1 MTGLNSWNSWWKIL
15 KLADPVLELKSILI
29 AMKILIAE
37 DDKDTASSYKMA
49 LGQRNHRVTLTDNGE
64 ECLKIYHE
72 ELQGIKYKTNAT
84 EHIQPFDAVILDYKI
99 PKINGM
105 EVAKEILAIN
115 SHQRIVFA
123 SAYVKETLEES
134 IKHLKQVV
142 ELMQKP
148 FGPDALIDTV
158 EDKEIYSEL
167 RKLNVNIDYVKA
179 ANFRHEQL
187 KGILEALRKLQKGR
201 TF

>member
-1 MTGLNSWNSWWKIL
+1 
-15 KLADPVLELKSILI
+15 
-29 AMKILIAE
+29 MKILISE

-49 LGQRNHRVTLTDNGE
+49 LEQRNHQVTLTDNGE

-72 ELQGIKYKTNAT
+72 ELQSIKYKTNAT
-84 EHIQPFDAVILDYKI
+84 EHVQPFDAVILDYKM
-99 PKINGM
+99 PRINGM

-115 SHQRIVFA
+115 PHQRIVFA

-158 EDKEIYSEL
+158 EDEEIYSEL
-167 RKLNVNIDYVKA
+167 RKLNINIDYVKA
-179 ANFRHEQL
+179 ANLRHEQL
-187 KGILEALRKLQKGR
+187 KGILEVLRKLQKGR

>member
-1 MTGLNSWNSWWKIL
+1 MLIVITRHILNIL
-15 KLADPVLELKSILI
+15 STKTYCN
-29 AMKILIAE
+29 AM
-37 DDKDTASSYKMA
+37 
-49 LGQRNHRVTLTDNGE
+49 
-64 ECLKIYHE
+64 E
-72 ELQGIKYKTNAT
+72 ELQKVSSKTDPT
-84 EHIQPFDAVILDYKI
+84 QHIQPFDAVILDYKM

-105 EVAKEILAIN
+105 EVAKEILAVN
-115 SHQRIVFA
+115 PHQRIIFA

-167 RKLNVNIDYVKA
+167 RKLNINIDYVKA

-187 KGILEALRKLQKGR
+187 KGILEVLRKLQKGR